1 MEGTAFVHTSRMPKP
16 VITFVFKGNP
26 ETRCTVSSLKQ
37 ISVVCLGQRPHNR
50 TGKVVALSKNL
61 FHSHGQGCSKPG
73 NICSGPS
80 RGPEKQRGKRREGRR
95 SRKARQKAKKKRP
108 SAQPV
113 PESQE
118 EAMSWKARLRCWKR
132 MAIKA
137 WPKGDRKALCH
148 RFSNARS
155 GFKELEAARH
165 WGEVAQVIQSTV

>member
-1 MEGTAFVHTSRMPKP
+1 MITFVFKLLWKGLLSSIFTQACDTVRAQTAMEGTAFVHTSRMPKP

-50 TGKVVALSKNL
+50 TGKVVALSKSL
-61 FHSHGQGCSKPG
+61 SHSHGQGCSKPG

-95 SRKARQKAKKKRP
+95 SRKAHQKAKKKRP

-118 EAMSWKARLRCWKR
+118 EAMSLEGK
-132 MAIKA
+132 I
-137 WPKGDRKALCH
+137 AL
-148 RFSNARS
+148 
-155 GFKELEAARH
+155 LEKN
-165 WGEVAQVIQSTV
+165 GNQGLAQR